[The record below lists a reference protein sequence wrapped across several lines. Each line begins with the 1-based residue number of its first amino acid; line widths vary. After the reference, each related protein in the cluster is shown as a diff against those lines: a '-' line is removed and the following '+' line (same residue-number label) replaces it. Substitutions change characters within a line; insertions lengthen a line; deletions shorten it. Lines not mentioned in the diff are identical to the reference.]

1 MYKGLVWVYKA
12 FVKGGRLPVSY
23 GKRVIQA
30 HYTIGFG
37 LLIANEE
44 MKSLMF
50 VKTEYRFEMNRFL
63 LAFLLFATLSIKAG
77 AQQTFFVYIESEA
90 REPFYVLIDGKI
102 NYSSSINGFLTI
114 PQMPNGVYDA
124 EIGFVRG
131 KYPEQHF
138 TLSIKNQDLGYTL
151 RRSKE
156 NTFDLMN
163 LQTFATIAPLQSI
176 EKPLASRVP
185 SLDID
190 TTPPLTNK
198 LKQSPKCIIATDE
211 DYKLLHKQMEQATTE
226 EGMIATAEA
235 TFAQRCFSTEEIK
248 NLSKLI
254 PSDKNK
260 LAFFLAARQS
270 IYDGNNFGTLE
281 GQLSDPIIKKQFR
294 NTL

>member
-131 KYPEQHF
+131 KYPEQHL

-163 LQTFATIAPLQSI
+163 LQTFATIAPTTTANEIQPTT
-176 EKPLASRVP
+176 KPEE
-185 SLDID
+185 
-190 TTPPLTNK
+190 TTSPLTNK
-198 LKQSPKCIIATDE
+198 LKQSPKCIIAIE
-211 DYKLLHKQMEQATTE
+211 KDYKLLHKQMEQATTE
-226 EGMIATAEA
+226 EGMIATAEV

-260 LAFFLAARQS
+260 LAFFSAARQS

>member
-1 MYKGLVWVYKA
+1 MYKA
-12 FVKGGRLPVSY
+12 FVKGGRLPVSC
-23 GKRVIQA
+23 GKRTIQT

-37 LLIANEE
+37 LLIAIEE

-131 KYPEQHF
+131 KYPEQHL

-163 LQTFATIAPLQSI
+163 LQTFATIAPTTTVNAIQPTT
-176 EKPLASRVP
+176 KPEE
-185 SLDID
+185 